1 MDTCFK
7 HITDD
12 THRQTRPFQSAK
24 HAFTILFYLQGRN
37 TFRDFFTRKRFSNK
51 WFFESTGGGAV
62 AGSKSSS
69 SSSFYSSGGCC
80 CCCCSTVVVNK
91 GRDGDDSSASS
102 SSLFIQSLLT

>member
-37 TFRDFFTRKRFSNK
+37 TFRDFFLHGKWFSNK

-69 SSSFYSSGGCC
+69 SSGGCC
-80 CCCCSTVVVNK
+80 CCCCSAVVVNK

-102 SSLFIQSLLT
+102 SSLFIQSLFT